1 MKEKKQDPKARC
13 YKLTFNILSKPIFAR
28 QKMSWTKLKRATH
41 AMSAYVRLQNVLVG
55 WLVGWLVVGVKTKK
69 YTITVGSLA
78 GLGNE
83 AILTQQCGK

>member
-1 MKEKKQDPKARC
+1 MLQTDIQQSLKANFCQAENELDKIEEGYTC
-13 YKLTFNILSKPIFAR
+13 YVSLCTLAKCVA
-28 QKMSWTKLKRATH
+28 
-41 AMSAYVRLQNVLVG
+41 
-55 WLVGWLVVGVKTKK
+55 WLVGWLWASRQKI

>member
-1 MKEKKQDPKARC
+1 MSLKKKKDPKAIC
-13 YKLTFNILSKPIFAR
+13 YKLTFNNLSKPTFAR

-41 AMSAYVRLQNVLVG
+41 AMSAYVRLQNVLLG
-55 WLVGWLVVGVKTKK
+55 WLVGWLWASRQKI